1 MHWPPDFC
9 FKKRLETES
18 LVKPNQRIRQFEDT
32 DKKEGNWPVV
42 LPFFVFTDTFESKI
56 MSIEA
61 FVKDLDDLATSA
73 TQTFAAAETTEQ
85 LNEARIEFLGAKK
98 GRLKALQKNMG
109 SVPGENK
116 KEAGMKLNAVKQAIQ
131 TSFDDA
137 TQRLG
142 NADGNSA
149 RDPKFDPT
157 LPGTKRHIGRLHP
170 ITQTIN
176 ELKDIMG
183 RLGFTPAL
191 GPEVEDDQ
199 HNFESLNIPKSHPA
213 RDPLDNFY
221 LSVADATSGADA
233 SVVPLSD
240 NPLLMR
246 SQTSTVQIRV
256 MEKTQPPIRIVSLG
270 RVYRPDSADWS
281 HYPMFHQIEG
291 LMVDTHVTLADLKT
305 VLKLFA
311 SNYLGDEVPIR
322 IRPSFFPFTEP
333 SVEADYYWN
342 GKWVEFGGAGV
353 VDPNV
358 LRSVGYDPE
367 KVSGFAFGLGIE
379 RLCMIRHQ
387 ITDIRYLF
395 TNDVRFL
402 RQF

>member
-1 MHWPPDFC
+1 
-9 FKKRLETES
+9 
-18 LVKPNQRIRQFEDT
+18 
-32 DKKEGNWPVV
+32 
-42 LPFFVFTDTFESKI
+42 
-56 MSIEA
+56 MSIES
-61 FVKDLDDLATSA
+61 FVQQLDELAQSATS
-73 TQTFAAAETTEQ
+73 TFAAAADAAE
-85 LNEARIEFLGAKK
+85 LDAARVEFLGAKK
-98 GRLKALQKNMG
+98 GKLKALRKNMG
-109 SVPGENK
+109 SVPGESK

-131 TSFDDA
+131 TAFEDA
-137 TQRLG
+137 QGRLG
-142 NADGNSA
+142 GGDSQSA
-149 RDPKFDPT
+149 RDPEFDAT
-157 LPGTKRHIGRLHP
+157 LPGAVRRIGKLHP

-183 RLGFTPAL
+183 RLGFTPAE

-199 HNFESLNIPKSHPA
+199 HNFEALNIPRSHPA

-221 LSVADATSGADA
+221 LSVAQSQAESALA
-233 SVVPLSD
+233 SD

-256 MEKTQPPIRIVSLG
+256 MENSQPPIRIVSLG

-291 LMVDTHVTLADLKT
+291 LMVDKNVTLADLKT

-358 LRSVGYDPE
+358 LRSVGYDPDE
-367 KVSGFAFGLGIE
+367 VSGFAFGLGIE